1 MQKMNTTSRKLFL
14 IFMAFNI
21 LFALIVGFF
30 LYLVFLQTDER
41 YQAEEKRLTDLV
53 QTVNSLV
60 KYYHAQEVSQ
70 QLTTEEAQKR
80 ALVAIEKLRFEGNNY
95 FWVNDMKPS
104 MIMHP
109 IKPELNG
116 KDLSNFA
123 DPSGK
128 KLFVEFVQVVES
140 KESGFVEYMWPKPGS
155 DQPVEKLSYVTGFKP
170 WGWIF
175 GTGIYIDDLYV
186 YKKELIT
193 RVALIIFIIGLIYLS
208 AIIFGYRQ
216 LARPLTKL
224 TRRMSE
230 LANKQLE
237 GDIPCVERNDDIG
250 LAARA
255 VQVFK
260 DSLIDHQRLQLEQE
274 ALKQKAEQEK
284 KEAMRKL
291 AESFEAQMQDIVAEV
306 TAASAKLSKT
316 AEGMN
321 GAIGIS
327 SKKVNDAVD
336 GASKTTAYVDAVAMA
351 AKELY
356 SSVSEISGQ
365 VHKSNEFITDSVR
378 KVQSADEYA
387 NKLESSSTKIK
398 EVIQIIAE
406 ISSQINLLALNATIE
421 SARAGEAGK
430 GFAVVANEVKNLA
443 NQTNKSVEE
452 IAQVIDEMGGV
463 SSEIIGALADIKS
476 SVNLISSSSVS
487 IASAVEEQTVATNG
501 IAKSAQEASNVA
513 QQISSGLEVANQSSS
528 EVNNS
533 AQNVLDAARHLSQ
546 QADTLNIK
554 VHDFIEQ
561 IRSS

>member
-1 MQKMNTTSRKLFL
+1 MQKINTTSKKLFL
-14 IFMAFNI
+14 IFMAFNF
-21 LFALIVGFF
+21 LFVLTAGSFF
-30 LYLVFLQTDER
+30 YLVSFQIDKR

-60 KYYHAQEVSQ
+60 EYYHAQVVSG
-70 QLTTEEAQKR
+70 QLSKEEAQKN

-95 FWVNDMKPS
+95 FWVNDMKPV
-104 MIMHP
+104 MLMHP

-116 KDLSNFA
+116 KDLSNFT
-123 DPSGK
+123 DPQGK
-128 KLFVEFVQVVES
+128 KLFIEFVKVVES
-140 KESGFVEYMWPKPGS
+140 KDAGFVEYLWPKPGAE
-155 DQPVEKLSYVTGFKP
+155 QPVEKLSYVIGFKP

-186 YKKELIT
+186 YKKEIIAK
-193 RVALIIFIIGLIYLS
+193 VSFIVCFIALIYIL
-208 AIIFGYRQ
+208 AIIYGYRQ
-216 LARPLTKL
+216 LAQPLTKL

-260 DSLIDHQRLQLEQE
+260 DSLIDQKRLQQEQE

-284 KEAMRKL
+284 KEAMEKL
-291 AESFEAQMQDIVAEV
+291 AASFELQMQDIITEV
-306 TAASAKLSKT
+306 TAASAKLSNT

-321 GAIGIS
+321 GAITVS
-327 SKKVNDAVD
+327 SEKVSDAVD
-336 GASKTTAYVDAVAMA
+336 GATQTSTYVEAVAMG

-356 SSVSEISGQ
+356 ASVSEISSQ
-365 VHKSNEFITDSVR
+365 VHKSNEFVSESVR
-378 KVQSADEYA
+378 KVHVADEYA
-387 NKLESSSTKIK
+387 NKLESSSSKIK

-430 GFAVVANEVKNLA
+430 GFAVVANKVKNLA

-463 SSEIIGALADIKS
+463 STDIIRALAEIKS

-501 IAKSAQEASNVA
+501 IAKSAQEATQVA
-513 QQISSGLEVANQSSS
+513 QQISSGLQVANQSSA
-528 EVNNS
+528 EVNQS
-533 AQNVLDAARHLSQ
+533 AKNVLDAARNLSGH
-546 QADTLNIK
+546 ADMLNTK

-561 IRSS
+561 IRAS